1 MRFYEQIDCPIC
13 NEHGAVTIWE
23 RKIGGENKIHYFF
36 KCSKCK
42 REWH

>member
-1 MRFYEQIDCPIC
+1 MSFRNEIDCPIC
-13 NEHGAVTIWE
+13 KEDDGVVVWE
-23 RKIGGENKIHYFF
+23 NKVNGENKIHYFF